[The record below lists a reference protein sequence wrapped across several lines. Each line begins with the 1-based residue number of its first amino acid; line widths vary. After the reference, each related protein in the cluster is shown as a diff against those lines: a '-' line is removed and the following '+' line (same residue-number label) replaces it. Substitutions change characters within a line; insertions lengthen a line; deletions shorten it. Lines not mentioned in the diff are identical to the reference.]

1 MSSTATHAYSDA
13 TSPRDGHELC
23 ITRDPASVPGGITE
37 RDALWPGR
45 LRRVVRAAL
54 HRWKWPDLVTAEE
67 LLTTE
72 LVTNALRHGRGE
84 EICYRLSLT
93 ATDLVTEVRD
103 GSAHLAVLRH
113 AAPHEEAGRGLFLVH
128 AMADAWGVSSDGA
141 TTWCALSL
149 HQGDDIPLS
158 NNSLPVPVSRR
169 YPTISLPGDRSAAA
183 RARTIARTG
192 LTVMGWQG
200 SVHAAS
206 DVIGRLVQNG
216 VEHGVGDRFD
226 QRITVDLCL
235 DEAEYLVI
243 DVRDP
248 NPSFPDFDRAQAGGV
263 GRGLW
268 EVRRLGAVVTCFL
281 SPERKGFYDLRH
293 TGNTL
298 AADTGAKLKDLM
310 VRAGQSS
317 ERAQLIYQHSTAKH
331 QRRLAQ
337 GIDTEVRERLR
348 EAGADRSEAM

>member
-1 MSSTATHAYSDA
+1 MSSIPTHAHADVG
-13 TSPRDGHELC
+13 SPHGVRTGHELC
-23 ITRDPASVPGGITE
+23 FARDPASMPGSITE

-54 HRWKWPDLVTAEE
+54 HRWKRPDLVTPEE

-72 LVTNALRHGRGE
+72 LVTNALRHGHGA
-84 EICYRLSLT
+84 EIRYRLYLT
-93 ATDLVTEVRD
+93 AAGLVTEVRD

-128 AMADAWGVSSDGA
+128 AMADAWGVSADGA
-141 TTWCALSL
+141 TTWCVLSL
-149 HQGDDIPLS
+149 HQGDDIPLAINPS
-158 NNSLPVPVSRR
+158 PVPVARQ
-169 YPTISLPGDRSAAA
+169 YPTISLPGDGSAAI

-206 DVIGRLVQNG
+206 DVVGRLVQNG

-226 QRITVDLCL
+226 QQITVALRL
-235 DEAEYLVI
+235 DEADHLVI

-248 NPSFPDFDRAQAGGV
+248 NPSFPDFDSAQAGGE

-268 EVRRLGAVVTCFL
+268 EVRRLGAVVTYFL
-281 SPERKGFYDLRH
+281 SPERKGK
-293 TGNTL
+293 T
-298 AADTGAKLKDLM
+298 
-310 VRAGQSS
+310 VRATMAPGQV
-317 ERAQLIYQHSTAKH
+317 QP
-331 QRRLAQ
+331 
-337 GIDTEVRERLR
+337 
-348 EAGADRSEAM
+348 